1 MFESQNPFV
10 FWLECAVIFVLLY
23 FLVKIIDKIIVA
35 GGGKSKIWKKHIS
48 DEFPEAYSDICF
60 TCSAVSCKG
69 CKFDKRGV

>member
-1 MFESQNPFV
+1 MNPWIV
-10 FWLECAVIFVLLY
+10 WLELAIIMVLVY
-23 FLVKIIDKIIVA
+23 FLILLIDKIYQA
-35 GGGKSKIWKKHIS
+35 GTGKSKIWKTHIE